1 MALLAQI
8 REQLAHYDGR
18 SVSMLSEL
26 TARYRDNA
34 SYIDAIVSLS
44 ADAEDNISDGAT
56 HMIKIHVDGGGALSA
71 KQTGA
76 LVKSCGAV
84 TSWQAQLHICQV
96 IARLTLSASQ
106 AAALAPWLKPLLS
119 HRRPFLRAW
128 ALDALCAIAQANDK
142 FKKQALDAL
151 TAAENDKAASVRAR
165 ARHISRSS
173 LKATP

>member
-1 MALLAQI
+1 MALLEQI
-8 REQLAHYDGR
+8 REQLASYDGR

-26 TARYRDNA
+26 AARYQGDA
-34 SYIDAIVSLS
+34 SYIDAIISLS
-44 ADAEDNISDGAT
+44 ADAEGNISDGAT
-56 HMIKIHVDGGGALSA
+56 HMIKLHVDGGGALSG

-76 LVKSCGAV
+76 LVKNCGAV

-128 ALDALCAIAQANDK
+128 ALDALCAIAQAHDR
-142 FKKQALDAL
+142 FKTQALDAL

>member
-1 MALLAQI
+1 MALLEQI
-8 REQLAHYDGR
+8 REQLGSYDGR

-26 TARYRDNA
+26 ADQYQGSA
-34 SYIDAIVSLS
+34 PFIDAIISLS
-44 ADAEDNISDGAT
+44 ADATDTISDGAT

-76 LVKSCGAV
+76 LVKNCGAV

-106 AAALAPWLKPLLS
+106 AAALASWLKPLLS
-119 HRRPFLRAW
+119 HQRPFLRAW
-128 ALDALCAIAQANDK
+128 ALDALCAIAQVNDG